1 MEDKTMTFI
10 KNPFSYP
17 KASKPDPYRSPFEPP
32 KCVEC
37 GMELKNV
44 KMYSCGKYDCPVQPR
59 VTM

>member
-1 MEDKTMTFI
+1 MTFI